1 MNIKKSI
8 SATLLAVILL
18 ISAALNAQNNVPSG
32 TGRTSGCSK
41 QAIEELLKAINEY
54 RADSKNWN
62 SSVTQYEFTLGGAN
76 EEQRGII
83 KLPINKDLMTSANST
98 AQKFANG
105 TYPIWDHII
114 NGEGPTMRAI
124 RDGWSPS
131 MNKLFYAN
139 EEPVFTMLSENLFEG
154 SLGYTWKDVLNAW
167 EGSPGH
173 NTTLLSRGAVS
184 IGCGCADTK
193 SNTSGEQ
200 ETYWV
205 LLVELE
211 NSMTENDDIM
221 DKYFKEGTFY
231 KLKNGIKRSRLSQY
245 KAVDAFDFIDTGVE
259 RIRDN
264 K

>member
-1 MNIKKSI
+1 MNIKNFF
-8 SATLLAVILL
+8 SASLLTVILL
-18 ISAALNAQNNVPSG
+18 FTNHINAQELISSG
-32 TGRTSGCSK
+32 TNRTTGCSK
-41 QAIEELLKAINEY
+41 QAIEDLLKAINEY
-54 RADSKNWN
+54 RSDSKNWN
-62 SSVTQYEFTLGGAN
+62 SNVTQFEFTLGGVN
-76 EEQRGII
+76 EEQRGIL
-83 KLPINKDLMTSANST
+83 KLPINKDLITSANLT
-98 AQKFANG
+98 AEKFAKG

-124 RDGWSPS
+124 KDGWIPS
-131 MNKLFYAN
+131 MNRLFYAN
-139 EEPVFTMLSENLFEG
+139 EEPVFTMLAENLFSG
-154 SLGYTWKDVLNAW
+154 SLGYTWRDVLNAW

-231 KLKNGIKRSRLSQY
+231 KLKSGIKRSKLSQY
-245 KAVDAFDFIDTGVE
+245 KALDAFDFIDRGIQN
-259 RIRDN
+259 IRD
-264 K
+264 KK